1 MMLRVDY
8 TLMAKAL
15 HKVSSSAHTPQHSVS
30 LTHTHAHTHRDISNY
45 LMAPPHA
52 VLLCKWAV
60 VAAAALALA
69 SAVASPLAK
78 YLRLRG
84 AGGSVTVVS
93 AACTKFLNA
102 TAKRNFPII
111 IACTHTHT
119 YLTHTHTLR

>member
-15 HKVSSSAHTPQHSVS
+15 HKVSSSAHTPQHSVFY
-30 LTHTHAHTHRDISNY
+30 THTHTHTHRDISNY

-84 AGGSVTVVS
+84 AVPVMAVS

-111 IACTHTHT
+111 IACTNTHT

>member
-15 HKVSSSAHTPQHSVS
+15 HKVSSSAHTPQYSVS
-30 LTHTHAHTHRDISNY
+30 HTHRHRDISNY

-84 AGGSVTVVS
+84 AGPVTAVS